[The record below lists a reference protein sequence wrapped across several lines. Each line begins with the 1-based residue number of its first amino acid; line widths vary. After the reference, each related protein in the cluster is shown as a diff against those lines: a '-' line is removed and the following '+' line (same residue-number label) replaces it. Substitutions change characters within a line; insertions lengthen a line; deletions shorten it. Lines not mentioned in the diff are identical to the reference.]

1 MSGGLPLLWN
11 GASQYGYNLR
21 RVFENEY
28 AYDINRWRRAKEA
41 AKAVMDFEVGGTKR
55 YSLYTKHDAN
65 DFKDPADGNL
75 NDSRVYARLWDMFYD
90 MDAFANEYVFFMTKS
105 KDQAWQGDI
114 YPPSREG
121 SSRQQPVQEQVDEYE
136 YIVGDY
142 GYPVYSAEAR
152 KGGYDDA
159 NPYVK
164 GTRDPRFYR
173 DIIYHGAPYRNN
185 NNESKIINTA
195 SGSDKI
201 GATNA
206 TTTGYYLR
214 KFQQESWNK
223 SGNFSI
229 NAPAIWRLPE
239 FIYIYAEACN
249 ELGEDIDEAYK
260 QVNIV
265 RERSFMKPMPP
276 EVKTNQ
282 RLMREYIQRERRVE
296 LFYEGKRPWTCR
308 LYLEPTSKEEL
319 AKESLW
325 KSSASDNSK
334 RTQKYWA
341 ANNGALPRCQRMIN
355 GMRPVQDENGAISVG
370 GVKYRM
376 ERFCVEERV
385 FSIQHYLFPIRQS
398 ELQKTPSI
406 EQNPGW

>member
-1 MSGGLPLLWN
+1 MSG
-11 GASQYGYNLR
+11 
-21 RVFENEY
+21 
-28 AYDINRWRRAKEA
+28 K
-41 AKAVMDFEVGGTKR
+41 
-55 YSLYTKHDAN
+55 
-65 DFKDPADGNL
+65 
-75 NDSRVYARLWDMFYD
+75 
-90 MDAFANEYVFFMTKS
+90 KS
-105 KDQAWQGDI
+105 
-114 YPPSREG
+114 
-121 SSRQQPVQEQVDEYE
+121 PV
-136 YIVGDY
+136 
-142 GYPVYSAEAR
+142 
-152 KGGYDDA
+152 
-159 NPYVK
+159 
-164 GTRDPRFYR
+164 
-173 DIIYHGAPYRNN
+173 AP
-185 NNESKIINTA
+185 A

-260 QVNIV
+260 LVNTV

-282 RLMREYIQRERRVE
+282 QLMREYIQRERRVE

-325 KSSASDNSK
+325 KSSGSDNSK

-355 GMRPVQDENGAISVG
+355 GMRPVQDENGAITVD

-376 ERFCVEERV
+376 ERFCVEERT

-398 ELQKTPSI
+398 ELQKTPTI

>member
-1 MSGGLPLLWN
+1 MKPISFYLW
-11 GASQYGYNLR
+11 
-21 RVFENEY
+21 
-28 AYDINRWRRAKEA
+28 K
-41 AKAVMDFEVGGTKR
+41 K
-55 YSLYTKHDAN
+55 
-65 DFKDPADGNL
+65 
-75 NDSRVYARLWDMFYD
+75 
-90 MDAFANEYVFFMTKS
+90 
-105 KDQAWQGDI
+105 
-114 YPPSREG
+114 
-121 SSRQQPVQEQVDEYE
+121 
-136 YIVGDY
+136 
-142 GYPVYSAEAR
+142 
-152 KGGYDDA
+152 
-159 NPYVK
+159 
-164 GTRDPRFYR
+164 
-173 DIIYHGAPYRNN
+173 
-185 NNESKIINTA
+185 
-195 SGSDKI
+195 
-201 GATNA
+201 
-206 TTTGYYLR
+206 
-214 KFQQESWNK
+214 SWNK

-260 QVNIV
+260 LVNTV

-282 RLMREYIQRERRVE
+282 QLMREYIQRERRVE

-325 KSSASDNSK
+325 KSSGSDNSK

-355 GMRPVQDENGAISVG
+355 GMRPVQDENGAITVD

-376 ERFCVEERV
+376 ERFCVEERT

-398 ELQKTPSI
+398 ELQKTPTI